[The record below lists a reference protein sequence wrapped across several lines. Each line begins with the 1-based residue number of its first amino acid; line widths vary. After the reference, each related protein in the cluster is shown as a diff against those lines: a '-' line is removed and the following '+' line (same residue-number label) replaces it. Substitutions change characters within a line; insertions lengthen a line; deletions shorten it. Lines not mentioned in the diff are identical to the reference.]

1 VTFVSN
7 HDSFWQPG
15 GRFAEQADDDQ
26 VIAAMGFLLC
36 ALGTPCIYYGDE
48 QGLAGAGGDNQM
60 RQALFDEAGNKSLL
74 NTQCRIYQ
82 EIAKIAD
89 VMRSQ
94 EPLRFGRMYYRQIS
108 GNDQNFGFPFGSAYT
123 LAFSRILYPQE
134 VLVAYNVSDQARHDA
149 IVVDSALHPE
159 PATMSYLYGGVG
171 TVPVQTAA
179 DGTRYIH
186 LDLTPHQFAILH

>member
-1 VTFVSN
+1 
-7 HDSFWQPG
+7 
-15 GRFAEQADDDQ
+15 
-26 VIAAMGFLLC
+26 
-36 ALGTPCIYYGDE
+36 
-48 QGLAGAGGDNQM
+48 M

-108 GNDQNFGFPFGSAYT
+108 GNDQNFGFSFGSAYT

-186 LDLTPHQFAILH
+186 LDLAPHQFAILH